1 MCIHKK
7 KNYIYTRSAKV
18 EETIPG
24 ADRGKK
30 VLAVVAVNTAILI
43 VTEEV
48 PENLAVRIKHDLK
61 MNKPS
66 PKAIFLKK
74 PMTSKASNEV
84 NYKPIVIP
92 IANIISN

>member
-1 MCIHKK
+1 VCIHKK

-48 PENLAVRIKHDLK
+48 PRKFSCSH
-61 MNKPS
+61 
-66 PKAIFLKK
+66 
-74 PMTSKASNEV
+74 
-84 NYKPIVIP
+84 
-92 IANIISN
+92 